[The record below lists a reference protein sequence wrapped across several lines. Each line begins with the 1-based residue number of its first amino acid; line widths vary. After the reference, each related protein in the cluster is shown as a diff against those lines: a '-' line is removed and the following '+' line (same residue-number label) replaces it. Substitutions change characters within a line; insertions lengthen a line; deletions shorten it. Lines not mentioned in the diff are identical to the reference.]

1 MLSEVSWQH
10 STKEESLFL
19 EMSSAAGNMLNLN
32 KELASQEVHVQF
44 QTTTALQLS
53 GATVS
58 NKGIGG
64 A

>member
-32 KELASQEVHVQF
+32 RELASQEVHVQF
-44 QTTTALQLS
+44 QTTPALQLS

-58 NKGIGG
+58 KKGIGG